1 MAAPFSL
8 DMLKGAVLA
17 HGLSVS
23 DGDTAEDLTQR
34 LGLHLVTK
42 LLKPDVQKKRKAT
55 SAPSRSANAWYSF
68 LRSEKPN
75 VVAAGFTTRAEQ
87 IKEIARRY
95 KIAKM
100 VGTSGA
106 PLALMPPSESDTE
119 STSSPA
125 LMPPGDSDTDE
136 GADGL
141 IEALKQLDAAELNA
155 AMAAHGLPI
164 DGDDEEKAGALAQ
177 AMMA

>member
-1 MAAPFSL
+1 MATAFSI
-8 DMLKGAVLA
+8 DMLKGACLA
-17 HGLSVS
+17 HSLPVL
-23 DGDTAEDLTQR
+23 DNDKADDLTQR

-55 SAPSRSANAWYSF
+55 SAPSRSASVWYAF
-68 LRSEKPN
+68 LRNEKPN

-95 KIAKM
+95 KIART

-106 PLALMPPSESDTE
+106 PLALMPPSDSDTE
-119 STSSPA
+119 PTSPLA
-125 LMPPGDSDTDE
+125 LMPPSESDADE
-136 GADGL
+136 ATDGL
-141 IEALKQLDAAELNA
+141 MHALKELDQAELNA

-164 DGDDEEKAGALAQ
+164 DGSEEEKVAALAR

>member
-1 MAAPFSL
+1 MAAPFSI
-8 DMLKGAVLA
+8 DMLKGAC
-17 HGLSVS
+17 LSHSLPVD

-55 SAPSRSANAWYSF
+55 SAPSRSASAWYAF
-68 LRSEKPN
+68 MRSEKPN

-95 KIAKM
+95 KIAKT
-100 VGTSGA
+100 VGTSSA
-106 PLALMPPSESDTE
+106 PLALMPPSDSDADTSSPLALMPPSESD
-119 STSSPA
+119 A
-125 LMPPGDSDTDE
+125 DE
-136 GADGL
+136 ATDGL
-141 IEALKQLDAAELNA
+141 VQALKELDAAELNA
-155 AMAAHGLPI
+155 AMAAHGLPV
-164 DGDDEEKAGALAQ
+164 GGSDEEKIAALAD

>member
-1 MAAPFSL
+1 MTAPFSV
-8 DMLKGAVLA
+8 DMLKGAC
-17 HGLSVS
+17 LSYQLPVN

-42 LLKPDVQKKRKAT
+42 LLNPDVKKRKAT
-55 SAPSRSANAWYSF
+55 SAPSRSASAWYAF
-68 LRSEKPN
+68 MRTEKPN
-75 VVAAGFTTRAEQ
+75 VLASGFTTRAEQ

-95 KIAKM
+95 KIAKT

-106 PLALMPPSESDTE
+106 PLALMPPSDSDTE
-119 STSSPA
+119 PTSPLA

-136 GADGL
+136 ATDGL
-141 IEALKQLDAAELNA
+141 MYVLKDLDQAELNA

-164 DGDDEEKAGALAQ
+164 DGDEEEKCAALAR